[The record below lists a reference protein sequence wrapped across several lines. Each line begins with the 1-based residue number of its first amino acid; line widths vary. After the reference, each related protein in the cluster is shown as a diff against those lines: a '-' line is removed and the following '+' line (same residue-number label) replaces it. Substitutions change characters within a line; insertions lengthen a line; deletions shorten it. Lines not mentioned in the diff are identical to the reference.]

1 MAVRGLFASHS
12 SIVGDRQNTLS
23 GRILKLGWAG
33 TLPLLAMSSGMKE
46 EKVSDTNWSW
56 IEDTHISGNGVVT
69 AAVASGVTTIPV
81 ADTTIW
87 TKNAILLVENTGEYI
102 FVTDI
107 PNAQSI
113 VVRRGFAGTPAANI
127 IQNATLQIIGTAFE
141 EGGGKPEAV
150 MTFGDTFT
158 NVVQI
163 FKQGWAITGTAKA
176 IQYTTGNKMAE
187 SKSQAVSF
195 HAENLERSFMYG
207 RKSIM
212 KINGKEMRTSHGI
225 VPQIEE
231 FGGIVESAAYG
242 GVAGAMS
249 TAGMQDFMRRIFD
262 KNAKGLPNE
271 RITLT
276 SSTILNL
283 VQNMVRKDTRYDL
296 TLSDKAFG
304 LDVWKLSFVGN
315 DLKLAVSPL
324 MSENPYWSREMYVLH
339 PGLIKKK
346 VLRDTWNQEFT
357 AGQNTNN
364 GVDADEGFIADELG
378 WELKGAPLHGIMR
391 NLQTAVASQ

>member
-69 AAVASGVTTIPV
+69 AATASGLTTIPV
-81 ADTTIW
+81 ADTGIW
-87 TKNAILLVENTGEYI
+87 TKNSILLVENTGEYL

-107 PNAQSI
+107 PSQTSLT
-113 VVRRGFAGTPAANI
+113 VRRGHAGTTAAAI
-127 IQNATLQIIGTAFE
+127 IQNATLQLIGTAFE

-150 MTFGDTFT
+150 MTFGDSFT
-158 NVVQI
+158 NIVQI

-176 IQYTTGNKMAE
+176 VQYTTGSKLAE
-187 SKSQAVSF
+187 SKSQATTY
-195 HAENLERSFMYG
+195 HAESLERSFMYG
-207 RKSIM
+207 RKSIF
-212 KINGKEMRTSHGI
+212 KLNGKEVRTSHGI
-225 VPQIEE
+225 IPQIEE
-231 FGGIVESAAYG
+231 YGGIVESAAYG
-242 GVAGAMS
+242 SVAGQMS
-249 TAGMQDFMRRIFD
+249 TSGIQDFMRRIFD

-271 RITLT
+271 RIVLT
-276 SSTILNL
+276 SSMVLNII
-283 VQNMVRKDTRYDL
+283 QNMVRKDTRYDL
-296 TLSDKAFG
+296 TLGDKSFG

-324 MSENPYWSREMYVLH
+324 MSENAYWSKEMYVLH

-346 VLRDTWNQEFT
+346 ILRETWSQEFT
-357 AGQNTNN
+357 AGSNTNN
-364 GVDADEGFIADELG
+364 GIDADEGFIADEMG

-391 NLQTAVASQ
+391 NIQTAVASQ